1 MLFQRKENKIGDIMG
16 NLFSIIIATI
26 FVSNYVLGQFLGICP
41 ALGVTSK
48 VETAR
53 GMGMAVI
60 FVITLA
66 SIITWIIQYYILDP
80 LNIGFLQTV
89 VFILV
94 IASLVQAVEAV
105 MKKSMPA
112 LYGALGVF
120 LPLITTNCVVLG
132 VAIKAIDSSYTLVET
147 IVYALAA
154 AIGFT
159 LAITI
164 LAYIRER
171 IEYNSLPETFKGV
184 PITLVTLGLMAIA
197 FMGFAGLA

>member
-1 MLFQRKENKIGDIMG
+1 
-16 NLFSIIIATI
+16 
-26 FVSNYVLGQFLGICP
+26 
-41 ALGVTSK
+41 
-48 VETAR
+48 
-53 GMGMAVI
+53 MAVI

-132 VAIKAIDSSYTLVET
+132 VAIKAIDSSYNLVET

>member
-1 MLFQRKENKIGDIMG
+1 MADLFK
-16 NLFSIIIATI
+16 IIIATI

-41 ALGVTSK
+41 TLGVTSK

-94 IASLVQAVEAV
+94 IAALVQSVETV

-120 LPLITTNCVVLG
+120 LPLITTNCVLLG
-132 VAIKAIDSSYTLVET
+132 VAIKAVDLSYNLVEST
-147 IVYALAA
+147 VYAFAA
-154 AIGFT
+154 SIGFMI
-159 LAITI
+159 AIMI
-164 LAYIRER
+164 LAYLREK
-171 IEYNSLPETFKGV
+171 IEYNNVPKSFKGA
-184 PITLVTLGLMAIA
+184 PMSLITLGLMAIA

>member
-1 MLFQRKENKIGDIMG
+1 MTDLI
-16 NLFSIIIATI
+16 SIIIGAI

-41 ALGVTSK
+41 VLGVTSK

-53 GMGMAVI
+53 GMSFAVI

-66 SIITWIIQYYILDP
+66 SIVTWFIQHYLLEP
-80 LNIGFLQTV
+80 LNIEYLQTV

-94 IASLVQAVEAV
+94 IASLVQSVETV
-105 MKKSMPA
+105 MKKNMPS

-132 VAIKAIDSSYTLVET
+132 VAIKTITNQYDLLQT

-154 AIGFT
+154 SLGFM
-159 LAITI
+159 LAMMI
-164 LAYIRER
+164 LSYIRER
-171 IEYNSLPETFKGV
+171 IAENDTPEAFKGA
-184 PITLVTLGLMAIA
+184 PMSLITLGLMSIA
-197 FMGFAGLA
+197 FMGFAGL

>member
-1 MLFQRKENKIGDIMG
+1 MG

-66 SIITWIIQYYILDP
+66 SIITWVVQYYILNP

-94 IASLVQAVEAV
+94 IAALVQAVETV

-132 VAIKAIDSSYTLVET
+132 VAIKAIDPPYTLVET

-154 AIGFT
+154 AVGFT

-184 PITLVTLGLMAIA
+184 PITLVTLGPTAIA

>member
-1 MLFQRKENKIGDIMG
+1 MA
-16 NLFSIIIATI
+16 NLFSIIIAAI

-48 VETAR
+48 VDTAR
-53 GMGMAVI
+53 GMGLAVI

-66 SIITWIIQYYILDP
+66 SIITWIIQYYILNP

-94 IASLVQAVEAV
+94 IAALVQSVETV

-132 VAIKAIDSSYTLVET
+132 VAIKAIDSSYTLIET
-147 IVYALAA
+147 IVYALSASV
-154 AIGFT
+154 GFM
-159 LAITI
+159 LAIMI

>member
-1 MLFQRKENKIGDIMG
+1 MA

-48 VETAR
+48 VDTAR
-53 GMGMAVI
+53 GMGLAVI

-66 SIITWIIQYYILDP
+66 SIITWIIQYYILNP

-94 IASLVQAVEAV
+94 IAALVQSVETV

-132 VAIKAIDSSYTLVET
+132 VAIKAIDSSYTLIET
-147 IVYALAA
+147 IVYALSASL
-154 AIGFT
+154 GFM
-159 LAITI
+159 LAIMI

>member
-1 MLFQRKENKIGDIMG
+1 MG

-66 SIITWIIQYYILDP
+66 SIITWIIQYYILNP

>member
-1 MLFQRKENKIGDIMG
+1 MG

-41 ALGVTSK
+41 SLGVTSK

-66 SIITWIIQYYILDP
+66 SIITWIIQYYILNP

-105 MKKSMPA
+105 MKKTMPA

-132 VAIKAIDSSYTLVET
+132 VAIKAIDSSYNLVET

>member
-1 MLFQRKENKIGDIMG
+1 MLFQRRENKIGDIME

-94 IASLVQAVEAV
+94 IASLVQSVETV

>member
-1 MLFQRKENKIGDIMG
+1 MG

-66 SIITWIIQYYILDP
+66 SIITWIIQYYILNP

-132 VAIKAIDSSYTLVET
+132 VAIKAIDSSYNLVET

-154 AIGFT
+154 AVGFT

-171 IEYNSLPETFKGV
+171 IEFNSLPETFKGV

>member
-1 MLFQRKENKIGDIMG
+1 MSELI
-16 NLFSIIIATI
+16 SIIIGAI

-41 ALGVTSK
+41 TLGVTSK

-53 GMGMAVI
+53 GMSFAVI

-66 SIITWIIQYYILDP
+66 SIVTWFIQYYLLEP
-80 LNIGFLQTV
+80 LNIEYLQTV

-94 IASLVQAVEAV
+94 IASLVQSVEAV
-105 MKKSMPA
+105 MKKNMPS

-132 VAIKAIDSSYTLVET
+132 VAIKTITNQYDLLQT

-154 AIGFT
+154 SLGFM
-159 LAITI
+159 LAMMI
-164 LAYIRER
+164 LSYIRER
-171 IEYNSLPETFKGV
+171 IAENDTPEAFKGA
-184 PITLVTLGLMAIA
+184 PMSLITLGLMSIA
-197 FMGFAGLA
+197 FMGFAGL

>member
-1 MLFQRKENKIGDIMG
+1 MLFQRRENKIGDIMG

-26 FVSNYVLGQFLGICP
+26 FVSNYVLDQFLGICP

-94 IASLVQAVEAV
+94 IASLVQSVETV

>member
-1 MLFQRKENKIGDIMG
+1 MSDLI
-16 NLFSIIIATI
+16 SIILGTI

-53 GMGMAVI
+53 GMGFAVI

-66 SIITWIIQYYILDP
+66 SLVSWIIQYYLLEP
-80 LNIGFLQTV
+80 LHIEYLQTV

-94 IASLVQAVEAV
+94 IASLVQSIESV
-105 MKKSMPA
+105 MKKTMPS

-132 VAIKAIDSSYTLVET
+132 VALKVISNQYNLLETLVYAIAASVGFM
-147 IVYALAA
+147 IVMLM
-154 AIGFT
+154 
-159 LAITI
+159 
-164 LAYIRER
+164 LAYLREK
-171 IEYNSLPETFKGV
+171 IVDNNTPEAFKGA
-184 PITLVTLGLMAIA
+184 PMTLIILGLMSIA
-197 FMGFAGLA
+197 FMGFAGL

>member
-1 MLFQRKENKIGDIMG
+1 MSDLI
-16 NLFSIIIATI
+16 SIILGTI

-53 GMGMAVI
+53 GMGFAVI

-66 SIITWIIQYYILDP
+66 SLVSWVIQYYLLEP
-80 LNIGFLQTV
+80 LNIEYLQTV

-94 IASLVQAVEAV
+94 IASLVQSIESV
-105 MKKSMPA
+105 MKKTMPS

-132 VAIKAIDSSYTLVET
+132 VALRVVSNQYNLLETL
-147 IVYALAA
+147 VYALSASV
-154 AIGFT
+154 GFM
-159 LAITI
+159 LVMLM
-164 LAYIRER
+164 LAYLREK
-171 IEYNSLPETFKGV
+171 IVDNDTPEAFKGSSM
-184 PITLVTLGLMAIA
+184 TLIILGLMSIA
-197 FMGFAGLA
+197 FMGFAGL

>member
-1 MLFQRKENKIGDIMG
+1 MSELI
-16 NLFSIIIATI
+16 SIILGTI

-53 GMGMAVI
+53 GMGFAVI

-66 SIITWIIQYYILDP
+66 SLVSWIIQYYLLEP
-80 LNIGFLQTV
+80 LHIEYLQTV

-94 IASLVQAVEAV
+94 IASLVQSIESI
-105 MKKSMPA
+105 MKKTMPS

-132 VAIKAIDSSYTLVET
+132 VALKVISNQYNLLETLVYAIAASVGFM
-147 IVYALAA
+147 IVMLM
-154 AIGFT
+154 
-159 LAITI
+159 
-164 LAYIRER
+164 LAYLREKIVDNNIPCLLYTSPSPR
-171 IEYNSLPETFKGV
+171 DKRQSRMPSS
-184 PITLVTLGLMAIA
+184 A
-197 FMGFAGLA
+197 